1 MQYCLRS
8 VVVHVVRLDG
18 PLEPYTLFEVADTG
32 IPSNGDCSLEDNE
45 EAKQIQDSE
54 ELDMVDDVYLI

>member
-1 MQYCLRS
+1 M
-8 VVVHVVRLDG
+8 VVHVVRLDG